1 MTNEVQKAI
10 NLAIQLD
17 DFPILMEVIEGIFFS
32 FSFSI
37 LTKILNIDFQTQPK
51 VWEVL
56 ISIYIQIKEVR
67 LAKVVVPN
75 PITEKQSTLI

>member
-1 MTNEVQKAI
+1 LTNEVQKAI